1 MNNYESVKKSLIERY
16 SINEAEFSDSDKVNG
31 YIYYTES
38 EKIVFPYNLIKL
50 CGNDKWVEFV
60 NLIAKLDTMEDSENY
75 VLNLHDLIIVFDDLP
90 YF

>member
-1 MNNYESVKKSLIERY
+1 M
-16 SINEAEFSDSDKVNG
+16 
-31 YIYYTES
+31 
-38 EKIVFPYNLIKL
+38 FPYNLIKL